1 MSMEEIKA
9 SQKVKRVRQQ
19 EKRSN
24 MSMEEIEASR
34 EAE

>member
-1 MSMEEIKA
+1 MEEIEA
-9 SQKVKRVRQQ
+9 SREAERVRQQ
-19 EKRSN
+19 ERQSN